1 MKAQHGFTLLEML
14 AALTVL
20 AVCSAVLLMAFGQ
33 AARSLKQVQASDR
46 LSAAAR
52 SIIDEQADGPLQA
65 GRRDGT
71 WAGNIHWQLDI
82 RQLPVA
88 ANRLR
93 LFQLDLKVSEDH
105 RQAHVGTVRVLGPEA
120 LQ

>member
-1 MKAQHGFTLLEML
+1 MRGQQGFTLLEML
-14 AALTVL
+14 AALTIL

-33 AARSLKQVQASDR
+33 AARSLKQVQVSDR

-52 SIIDEQADGPLQA
+52 SILDEQADGPLQA
-65 GRRDGT
+65 GSREGT
-71 WAGNIHWQLDI
+71 WAGSIHWQLDI

-93 LFQLDLKVSEDH
+93 LFQLDLLVREDR
-105 RQAHVGTVRVLGPEA
+105 RQAHFGTVRALGPEA

>member
-1 MKAQHGFTLLEML
+1 MKAQQGFTLLEML
-14 AALTVL
+14 AALTIL

-46 LSAAAR
+46 LTAAGR
-52 SIIDEQADGPLQA
+52 SILDQQADGDLQP
-65 GRRDGT
+65 GSRDGI
-71 WAGNIHWQLDI
+71 WAGSIHWHLDI

-93 LFQLDLKVSEDH
+93 LMQLDLRVREDR
-105 RQAHVGTVRVLGPEA
+105 RQAHFATVKVLGA
-120 LQ
+120 QQ

>member
-1 MKAQHGFTLLEML
+1 MKLQQGFTLLEML

-20 AVCSAVLLMAFGQ
+20 ALCSAVLLVAFGQ

-52 SIIDEQADGPLQA
+52 SILDEEADGPLQP
-65 GRRDGT
+65 GSRDGT
-71 WAGNIHWQLDI
+71 WAGGIRWHLDI
-82 RQLPVA
+82 RGLPVA

-93 LFQLDLKVSEDH
+93 LFHLDVRVHEGQ
-105 RQAHVGTVRVLGPEA
+105 RQARFGTLKVLGPEA
-120 LQ
+120 AQ